1 MFPSLEEDGLYDLAT
16 KVWSYDQRHQRH
28 LDPCKN
34 GRAAAH
40 VRLTQLASAFKKRSP
55 GEQRAYEN
63 LRSTVLDHSS

>member
-1 MFPSLEEDGLYDLAT
+1 MI
-16 KVWSYDQRHQRH
+16 
-28 LDPCKN
+28 N
-34 GRAAAH
+34 GISGIYILVKMAEQQPH